1 MKAAVAAVTAVAVM
15 AGTPAFP
22 QNPAMAE
29 KVMAIK
35 EAQAANKQRLAQY
48 NWQETETVSI
58 KGEVKNTK
66 VYQVQMVNG
75 LQQKTEVSN
84 QQAQQGGRQGRLK
97 QRIIEK
103 KKEEYE
109 HYSEQIGALAKQYT
123 QPDPDRLQLAYQQGN
138 VSLQFGGGGTI
149 SLVIKNY

>member
-1 MKAAVAAVTAVAVM
+1 MTKLCVATREVMKAAFAAVTAVAVM
-15 AGTPAFP
+15 AGTAAFP

-58 KGEVKNTK
+58 KGEVKDTK

-84 QQAQQGGRQGRLK
+84 QQAQRADGK
-97 QRIIEK
+97 
-103 KKEEYE
+103 
-109 HYSEQIGALAKQYT
+109 A
-123 QPDPDRLQLAYQQGN
+123 
-138 VSLQFGGGGTI
+138 V
-149 SLVIKNY
+149 

>member
-1 MKAAVAAVTAVAVM
+1 MKAAFAAVTAVAVM
-15 AGTPAFP
+15 AGTAAFP

-58 KGEVKNTK
+58 KGEVKDTK

-84 QQAQQGGRQGRLK
+84 QQAQRADGK
-97 QRIIEK
+97 
-103 KKEEYE
+103 
-109 HYSEQIGALAKQYT
+109 A
-123 QPDPDRLQLAYQQGN
+123 
-138 VSLQFGGGGTI
+138 V
-149 SLVIKNY
+149 